1 VNDHPPE
8 WGADLEARLTD
19 LAIRLVVLGLFVHW
33 SLELVRPFA
42 GIFIWATILA
52 VALAP
57 VHRAMARRLGAR
69 PKLAATLLC
78 LGLLVLLIGPV
89 AALLD
94 DFIESGLYL
103 AERVRAGTLEVSAP
117 PPRIGS
123 IPVVGPRLAEAWNL
137 AANNIGDALAR
148 YQDVLAPLGVKALGL
163 LSSVSFDLVKFMV
176 AIVLAGLLLVKGGT
190 MVNGGRLLAR
200 RLIPPRG
207 GRFVDL
213 AGATV
218 RNVSRG
224 VVGVALL
231 QTLLI
236 GLTLQI
242 AGVPGAGLLA
252 FLVLILCLVQIG
264 PALVVLP
271 VIVWAWLHFDTV
283 PALGLTLALV
293 IFTAMDN
300 VLKPIL
306 MGRGLSTPTVVIFLG
321 VVGGTFAYGLIGL
334 FLGPIV
340 LGVFYD
346 LLVAWV
352 IPSEVGEPD
361 KPPQSMI
368 G

>member
-1 VNDHPPE
+1 MDRRPVLGE
-8 WGADLEARLTD
+8 ELEGRLTD

-42 GIFIWATILA
+42 AIFVWAAILA

-57 VHRAMARRLGAR
+57 VHRGMARRLGAR
-69 PKLAATLLC
+69 PKLAAAFLC
-78 LGLLVLLIGPV
+78 LGLLALLVGPV
-89 AALLD
+89 AALVES
-94 DFIESGLYL
+94 FIDSAMRI
-103 AERVRAGTLEVSAP
+103 AERARMGTLAIPSP
-117 PPRIGS
+117 PPRLET
-123 IPVVGPRLAEAWNL
+123 IPIVGPEIAEAWAL
-137 AANNIGDALAR
+137 AAISIDDAFLR
-148 YQDVLAPLGVKALGL
+148 YGDVLAPLGVKALGL
-163 LSSVSFDLVKFMV
+163 LSSVSFDLVRFMV
-176 AIVLAGLLLVKGGT
+176 AIVIAGFLLVSGTT

-207 GRFVDL
+207 GHFVDL

-242 AGVPGAGLLA
+242 AGVPAAGLLA
-252 FLVLILCLVQIG
+252 FVVLILCVVQIG

-271 VIVWAWLHFDTV
+271 VIVWAWLHFE
-283 PALGLTLALV
+283 ALHALV
-293 IFTAMDN
+293 LTIILVVLTAMDN

-306 MGRGLSTPTVVIFLG
+306 MGRGLSTPAIVIFLG
-321 VVGGTFAYGLIGL
+321 VVGGTVAYGLIGL

-352 IPSEVGEPD
+352 VPRQEARDDNGGETGP
-361 KPPQSMI
+361 
-368 G
+368 

>member
-1 VNDHPPE
+1 MKDQPPV
-8 WGADLEARLTD
+8 WGEEIEGRITD

-42 GIFIWATILA
+42 AIFVWAAILA

-57 VHRAMARRLGAR
+57 VHRRMARRLGVR
-69 PKLAATLLC
+69 PKLAAVLLC
-78 LGLLVLLIGPV
+78 LGLAALLIGPV
-89 AALLD
+89 AALVD
-94 DFIESGLYL
+94 NFIESAMDL
-103 AERVRAGTLEVSAP
+103 AERARSGALTIPPS
-117 PPRIGS
+117 PPRLGMV
-123 IPVVGPRLAEAWNL
+123 PFVGPKLAEAWTL
-137 AANNIGDALAR
+137 AATSVDDALAR
-148 YQDVLAPLGVKALGL
+148 YQDVLAPLGVRALGL

-176 AIVLAGLLLVKGGT
+176 AIVIAGLLLVRGNA

-207 GRFVDL
+207 GHFVDL

-252 FLVLILCLVQIG
+252 FFVLILCVVQIG
-264 PALVVLP
+264 PALVALP
-271 VIVWAWLHFDTV
+271 VIVWSWLHFDTP
-283 PALGLTLALV
+283 PALVMTLALIV
-293 IFTAMDN
+293 FTAMDN

-306 MGRGLSTPTVVIFLG
+306 MGRGLSTPTIVIFLG

-346 LLVAWV
+346 LLVTWV
-352 IPSEVGEPD
+352 VPRQDAHHGEGGETEP
-361 KPPQSMI
+361 
-368 G
+368 